1 MLAHLQI
8 RESGLGL
15 ALGIALVA
23 GTGYAPYCS
32 AADHSADN
40 RSTLYGDVTDPAGR
54 PIENAR
60 IFLVQDSTRIKLQTR
75 TNDDGNFVFSQLIPD
90 HYTLQAI
97 QTGFAP
103 VQIPAIALGAN
114 ENRGVDIRFQ
124 ISRPEE
130 TAIIHA
136 GEFEEASVISTRIG
150 RDFADLLPLNG
161 HSIQPLLLLTPGVV
175 MMANNEFSFNGQA
188 TNMNY
193 FTVDGASVNLA
204 VKEGATS
211 TDLGQDAAYS
221 ALGTSSNL
229 ISLDSLDEFSVRS
242 STISPLI
249 GRQSGGHVQ
258 LTSRSGGDA
267 YHGEGFELFRNSALD
282 AQDWFT
288 TTDTAVNTN
297 LRQNDFGGVFSGQ
310 IPSGTKWI
318 GRNYFFLSEESLRLS
333 QPTSLD
339 TYVPSNSLRSHAAPK
354 LLPFLN
360 VFPTSSRPDPGTGT
374 SRYRLGIS
382 NPSSEDNYSFRVDSS
397 HDLPLEC
404 FVRYSHSASS
414 RISTDTGWALSSA
427 ERRSQTLT
435 VGVVWKLHTNIVND
449 LRLNFG
455 ENTGTLINSLH
466 RLSGATIPSKKVLL
480 QGISSKFR
488 APSLNYY
495 FLGLTYASTNTG
507 QNPVHQIN
515 ATDSIM
521 LQHGKH
527 TFGVGFDYLR
537 LVGGTVPSDFNLT
550 VNFLSE
556 RSIISG
562 IADSLVIQSQDAVTV
577 KHDIVSL
584 YAQDSWN
591 AVRHLSVE
599 YGIRWDLSPAP
610 AAENGQSLYTVTP
623 SKNIQAM
630 SLAPAGTEIYPTV
643 YTNIGPRA
651 GFSWELNDRPG
662 AETILH
668 GGLGWFYSLGN
679 TYSMAPAS
687 NFPHLRQDTLY
698 NRAYPPSGM
707 LPAPSSNSL
716 LPPYSGQTF
725 FAYADDYAP
734 PGVYQFSAGLEQ
746 HLGQER
752 KLSVAYVGSESRHLP
767 IIQKLTDPNRN
778 FVHGTSISE
787 VRSIGT
793 ASYSS
798 LQAQYGQKITHST
811 NMLASYTWAHTI
823 DNVSDDI
830 NGFIRK
836 ILGPITGEHG
846 NSDFDLR
853 QNFGMGVTY
862 QMQEVRLDSLLKR
875 VYKGWNFGAI
885 LTARGGMPLDV
896 TYTRPVGSQLQ
907 STRPDIAKHANLF
920 VKNPHQPWGTILSYQ
935 AFPIPS
941 GNRQGNLARNSLR
954 EHGAWQTDLSM
965 QRDFH
970 LKDQWSLRVR
980 SEFFNAFNHPNFGA
994 PDANLG
1000 TYADGGLARNAN
1012 FGRVTRMLNTQLGG
1026 LQQAYQMG
1034 GPRSVQASMK
1044 LIF

>member
-8 RESGLGL
+8 RGPRL
-15 ALGIALVA
+15 ALAISLLA
-23 GTGYAPYCS
+23 GMGCTLQGN
-32 AADHSADN
+32 AADHPPDN
-40 RSTLYGDVTDPAGR
+40 RSILYGDVTDPSGR

-60 IFLVQDSTRIKLQTR
+60 IFLIQDSTRAKLQTW
-75 TNDDGNFVFSQLIPD
+75 TNDGGNFLFSQLAPD
-90 HYTLQAI
+90 SYTLQAI

-103 VQIPAIALGAN
+103 VQIPAITLGAN

-136 GEFEEASVISTRIG
+136 GEFEEASVISTRIR
-150 RDFADLLPLNG
+150 RDLTDVLPLNG
-161 HSIQPLLLLTPGVV
+161 HTLQPLLLLTPGVV
-175 MMANNEFSFNGQA
+175 MMANNEFSFNGQP

-193 FTVDGASVNLA
+193 FTVDGSSVNLA
-204 VKEGATS
+204 VKDGTTS

-242 STISPLI
+242 STISSSI

-267 YHGEGFELFRNSALD
+267 YHGEGFELFRNSAVD
-282 AQDWFT
+282 ALDWFT

-297 LRQNDFGGVFSGQ
+297 LRQNDFGGLFSGPTPAG
-310 IPSGTKWI
+310 IKWI
-318 GRNYFFLSEESLRLS
+318 GRNYFFLSAESLRLL

-339 TYVPSNSLRSHAAPK
+339 TYVPSNSLRSRAQPK

-360 VFPTSSRPDPGTGT
+360 VFPTSRRPDPGTGT
-374 SRYRLGIS
+374 SRFRLGIS
-382 NPSSEDNYSFRVDSS
+382 NPSSEDNYAFRFDSR
-397 HDLPLEC
+397 HNLPLEC

-414 RISTDTGWALSSA
+414 RISTDTGWALSSS

-435 VGVVWKLHTNIVND
+435 AGVLWKLHTNIVND

-455 ENTGTLINSLH
+455 ENTGTLTNSLH
-466 RLSGATIPSKKVLL
+466 RLSGATIPSEKVLL
-480 QGISSKFR
+480 QGISSIFKM
-488 APSLNYY
+488 PSLNYY
-495 FLGLTYASTNTG
+495 FLGLTYASKNTG
-507 QNPVHQIN
+507 HQPIHQIN
-515 ATDSIM
+515 VTDSIA
-521 LQHGKH
+521 LEHGKH
-527 TFGVGFDYLR
+527 TFGVGVDYLR

-550 VNFLSE
+550 VNFLSQ

-591 AVRHLSVE
+591 AIRRLTLD

-610 AAENGQSLYTVTP
+610 IAEDGQHLYTVTS
-623 SKNIQAM
+623 SKDTQAM
-630 SLAPAGTEIYPTV
+630 SLAPAGTELYPTV

-651 GFSWELNDRPG
+651 GFSWELSGRSG
-662 AETILH
+662 TETVLH

-698 NRAYPPSGM
+698 NYAYPPIRT

-725 FAYADDYAP
+725 FAYASDYAP
-734 PGVYQFSAGLEQ
+734 PGVYQFSTGLEQ
-746 HLGQER
+746 HLGQDR
-752 KLSVAYVGSESRHLP
+752 KLSIAYIGSESRHLP
-767 IIQKLTDPNRN
+767 IIEMLTDPNPN
-778 FVHGTSISE
+778 FIHGTSVSE
-787 VRSIGT
+787 VRTIGT

-798 LQAQYGQKITHST
+798 LQAQFGQKIT
-811 NMLASYTWAHTI
+811 NRAKMLASYTWAHCI
-823 DNVSDDI
+823 DNVSEDL
-830 NGFIRK
+830 NGFARK
-836 ILGPITGEHG
+836 TLTPVTGEYG

-853 QNFGMGVTY
+853 QNFGMGLTY
-862 QMQEVRLDSLLKR
+862 QIQEVRFDSPVRKI
-875 VYKGWNFGAI
+875 YDGWAFGAI
-885 LTARGGMPLDV
+885 LIARGGMPLDV
-896 TYTRPVGSQLQ
+896 TFTRPVGSQLLP
-907 STRPDIAKHANLF
+907 TRPDIAKDVSPL
-920 VKNPHQPWGTILSYQ
+920 VKDRHQPWGTVLNYK
-935 AFPIPS
+935 AFLVPS
-941 GNRQGNLARNSLR
+941 GVRQGTLARNSLR
-954 EHGAWQTDLSM
+954 GHGAWQADLSM

-980 SEFFNAFNHPNFGA
+980 SEFFNAFNHPNFGV
-994 PDANLG
+994 PDADLG
-1000 TYADGGLARNAN
+1000 TYADGSLARNTN
-1012 FGRVTRMLNTQLGG
+1012 FGRITRMLNTQLGG

-1034 GPRSVQASMK
+1034 GPRSVQLSMK